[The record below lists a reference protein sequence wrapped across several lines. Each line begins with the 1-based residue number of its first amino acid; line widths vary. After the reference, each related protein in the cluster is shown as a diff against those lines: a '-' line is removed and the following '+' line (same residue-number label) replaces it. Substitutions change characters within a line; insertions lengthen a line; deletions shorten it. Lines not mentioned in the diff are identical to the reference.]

1 VKKYNGKS
9 LGEWSD
15 ETGIKYWTLH
25 ARINRMGMTIE
36 EAIETPIN
44 HSIFNGKTLNEWSEI
59 TNIKYCTL
67 YARINIQGMTIEEA
81 VETPLGESNINQ
93 KFQEF
98 KKKKHKNKQPK
109 KRVESNN
116 NQKNDEIERLLAQ
129 HKKILELLAQLN
141 NDFPYA
147 SRPSVIKRIAKQK
160 IRCIDEKQKIEQKIK
175 ELDKKFKREK
185 HQPGFLYVIELYNDD
200 EFFYKV
206 GISRSPPDRK
216 HGRWEQ
222 IKQHYQLGEYT
233 IVKKMESFYHARR
246 LEMTIKKRVQLYK
259 PKKLFEGWTECFI
272 QEDES

>member
-1 VKKYNGKS
+1 MKRYNGKS

-15 ETGIKYWTLH
+15 ETGIKYWTLW

-36 EAIETPIN
+36 EAIGIPIG
-44 HSIFNGKTLNEWSEI
+44 ILQEKGKCGKTYNEKTLIEWSEI
-59 TNIKYCTL
+59 TGIKRDTL
-67 YARINIQGMTIEEA
+67 YKRINRTGMTIEEA
-81 VETPLGESNINQ
+81 IQIPLGESKDNQ

-98 KKKKHKNKQPK
+98 RKKKHKNKQSK
-109 KRVESNN
+109 KRVESKD

-129 HKKILELLAQLN
+129 HKKILELLAQMN

-233 IVKKMESFYHARR
+233 IVKEMESFYHGTR
-246 LEMTIKKRVQLYK
+246 
-259 PKKLFEGWTECFI
+259 
-272 QEDES
+272 